1 MTDLEPW
8 ELLAERVVGEM
19 NTSAGL
25 ARHTPVTNG
34 DGASISQ
41 VHHKRKRPGSAP
53 GAGSQLCASEN
64 ASDMAI
70 EIEGDRLREDAPWE
84 RNNQDDM
91 QSFDTLAG
99 DALNRGAEDKPEEKL
114 APRAAAI
121 VAGCNLKKEMEGRV
135 DLLFPTAATE
145 PRASGRK
152 PLVSSATKR
161 IMQAAW
167 EVMDALPA
175 CLIGVLSH
183 SFGNFDRVVGCG
195 WLLADVVDVPPID
208 RSTAHAVGL
217 KARTQ
222 TLKLKTKI
230 YEERKAPLAAAR
242 KLEDADPKRQDLLD
256 EADRNQDRLLSEPI
270 DLPFYQSAPEAGS
283 SATGSR
289 KRARD
294 PEPRCHAA
302 AATHS

>member
-1 MTDLEPW
+1 M
-8 ELLAERVVGEM
+8 
-19 NTSAGL
+19 
-25 ARHTPVTNG
+25 
-34 DGASISQ
+34 
-41 VHHKRKRPGSAP
+41 
-53 GAGSQLCASEN
+53 
-64 ASDMAI
+64 
-70 EIEGDRLREDAPWE
+70 REDAPWE

-256 EADRNQDRLLSEPI
+256 EADRNQVRADRSPVLPI
-270 DLPFYQSAPEAGS
+270 CP
-283 SATGSR
+283 
-289 KRARD
+289 
-294 PEPRCHAA
+294 
-302 AATHS
+302 